1 MTRPIDDPLLLD
13 RATEVGDL
21 PVRWLDDEE
30 MATWLSLVQVLQ
42 LLPQALDRQLR
53 QDAGIKHAYYQVLA
67 VLSAQPERT
76 LSMGELARQTATSPS
91 RLSHAV
97 AAMEEQGWVSRWPCP
112 TNRRIQYATLTD
124 PGMSLLERVA
134 PGHVAEVRR
143 LVFDRLTSAEVT
155 QLRSIALRLLT
166 TGTADPRDRE
176 PSSG

>member
-1 MTRPIDDPLLLD
+1 MARPTDDPLHPD
-13 RATEVGDL
+13 PAADAGEV
-21 PVRWLDDEE
+21 PARWLEDEE
-30 MATWLSLVQVLQ
+30 MATWLALVQVLQ

-53 QDAGIKHAYYQVLA
+53 QDAGMKHAYYQVLA
-67 VLSAQPERT
+67 ILSAQPERT

-124 PGMSLLERVA
+124 PGMSLLEKVA

-143 LVFDRLTSAEVT
+143 LVFDRLTSAEVA
-155 QLRSIALRLLT
+155 QLGSIALRLLT
-166 TGTADPRDRE
+166 PGTADPRGHG
-176 PSSG
+176 SSSV